1 MSCWCSTR
9 ASYWL
14 RARRTRCERTRRCAK
29 PTLERVD
36 EPPMLNI
43 VNLNVGYGPVQV
55 LFNVSLRAEAGQ
67 CVGVLGPNGAG
78 KTTLLR
84 AISGFLAPMSG
95 IIEFDGQLIGGTQ
108 SHRIVKL
115 GISQVLQGR
124 QVLGPMSVRDNLL
137 LDAHVVYAQRG
148 RRGVEVALAEVYDMF
163 PILLERSHLPA
174 AALSGGEQQML
185 AIGRALMSRPR
196 AMLLDEP
203 SMGLAPLVIEQIA
216 NVLREIKAL
225 GITMLLIEQ
234 NPDFAF
240 GLADRCCI
248 LESGHVVLE
257 GETQILRNHEQM
269 ASLYLGGA
277 IE

>member
-1 MSCWCSTR
+1 MN
-9 ASYWL
+9 A
-14 RARRTRCERTRRCAK
+14 
-29 PTLERVD
+29 
-36 EPPMLNI
+36 PMLSI
-43 VNLNVGYGPVQV
+43 ANLNVGYGSVQV
-55 LFNVSLRAEAGQ
+55 LFDVSLRAEAGQ

-84 AISGFLAPMSG
+84 AISGFLTPTSG
-95 IIEFDGQLIGGTQ
+95 IIEFDGHLIGGTQ
-108 SHRIVKL
+108 SHQIVKL

-137 LDAHVVYAQRG
+137 LGAHVIYAHRG
-148 RRGVEVALAEVYDMF
+148 RQEVEAALAEVYDMF
-163 PILLERSHLPA
+163 PILLERSRLPA

-196 AMLLDEP
+196 ALLLDEP

-216 NVLREIKAL
+216 KVLHGIKAL

-240 GLADRCCI
+240 GIADRCCI
-248 LESGHVVLE
+248 LESGHVMLE

-277 IE
+277 ME